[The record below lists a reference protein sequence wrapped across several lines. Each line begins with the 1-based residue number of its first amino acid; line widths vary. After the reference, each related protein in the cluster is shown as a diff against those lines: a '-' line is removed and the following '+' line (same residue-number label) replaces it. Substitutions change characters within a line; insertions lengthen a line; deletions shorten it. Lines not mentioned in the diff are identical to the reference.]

1 MTQFRALVSAG
12 CVLFALALTFVSTAY
27 SQDKKAPDSA
37 IAELDKFISSKKI
50 DKSSPRWRTGLPK
63 PPQADFGAGDTEYFW
78 NIESNKGLI
87 KVRLWPDVAPMHV
100 SSTIYLTRLGF
111 YDTLPFHR
119 VITSFMAQGGCPLG
133 TGTGGPGY
141 KYAGEYSASVK
152 HDRGGLLSMANAG
165 AGTDGSQ
172 FFLTFKATPWLNNR
186 HTLFGEVVE
195 GMDVLKVI
203 ESKGSRTGKPS
214 ESLFMKKCTISTVA
228 IVREEFSFAAI
239 DKFIAAGKVNKSVP
253 NWRKKLRKPPKYVF
267 PKGKSLFWNMET
279 SKGKIRIRFNPEVA
293 PMHVSSAIY
302 LTRLGYYDGLT
313 FHRVIQGFMAQGG
326 CPTGTGQDGPGYQF
340 GGEFSKDLKHDS
352 AGVLST
358 ANAGPGTDGSQFFI
372 TFGPASTLDGNYTI
386 YGKVVEGLDVVKAI
400 EKAGSADNSGKTSE
414 KLKITKCTV
423 TEK

>member
-1 MTQFRALVSAG
+1 MTQSRAFLFAG
-12 CVLFALALTFVSTAY
+12 CVLFALASTFVLPVYA
-27 SQDKKAPDSA
+27 QDSA
-37 IAELDKFISSKKI
+37 ATDPAIAQIDKFIASKKI
-50 DKSSPRWRTGLPK
+50 DKTSPRWRVGLPK
-63 PPQADFGAGDTEYFW
+63 PSKADFGSGGMDYFW
-78 NIESNKGLI
+78 NIETNKGLI

-119 VITSFMAQGGCPLG
+119 VITGFMAQGGCPLG
-133 TGTGGPGY
+133 SGTGGPGY
-141 KYAGEYSASVK
+141 KYSGEFSASVK
-152 HDRGGLLSMANAG
+152 HDRPGLLSMANSG
-165 AGTDGSQ
+165 PGTDGSQ

-186 HTLFGEVVE
+186 HTLFGEVAE
-195 GMDVLKVI
+195 GMDVLKVL
-203 ESKGSRTGKPS
+203 ESKGSRQGKTLEP
-214 ESLFMKKCTISTVA
+214 LFMKKCTITTA
-228 IVREEFSFAAI
+228 KIVREEFSLAAI
-239 DKFIAAGKVNKSVP
+239 DKFIADAKVNKSLL

-279 SKGKIRIRFNPEVA
+279 NKGKIRIRFNPEVA

-326 CPTGTGQDGPGYQF
+326 CPTGTGRDGPGYQF

-352 AGVLST
+352 AGILST

-372 TFGPASTLDGNYTI
+372 TFGPTPTLDGSYTI